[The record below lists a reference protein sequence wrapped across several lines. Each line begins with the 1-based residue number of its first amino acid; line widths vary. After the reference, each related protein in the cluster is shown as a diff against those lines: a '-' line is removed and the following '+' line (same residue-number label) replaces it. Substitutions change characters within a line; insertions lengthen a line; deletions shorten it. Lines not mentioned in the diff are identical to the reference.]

1 MLRSAESGEPGGERA
16 AFCSL
21 ATPPGRWKHGPMVH
35 LRSIEVAA
43 PPGERAGFP
52 FTVPAIAAL
61 ERIEFATPVTF
72 LAGENGSG
80 KSTFLEA
87 LAWAVEAVAAGSAPV
102 ERDPTLDAVRP
113 LGRALRPVWTRRTR
127 RGFFLRAEDFFG
139 WVKRTAAERAALV
152 RDAERVR
159 AENPALPEGE
169 LRRILSPYTGSAA
182 ALESRYGADPDAR
195 SHGEQFLAF
204 FGARLVPDGLYL
216 LDEPEAPLSPQSQ
229 LGLLSMM
236 KEMVADEA
244 QFIIATHSPILLAF
258 PGATIYSFDEVP
270 IGRVPYE
277 TLEHVVLTRDF
288 LRDPERFLRLL

>member
-1 MLRSAESGEPGGERA
+1 
-16 AFCSL
+16 
-21 ATPPGRWKHGPMVH
+21 MVH
-35 LRSIEVAA
+35 LRRVEVAA

-52 FTVPAIAAL
+52 FTVPAIASL

-113 LGRALRPVWTRRTR
+113 LGRALRPVWRRRTR

-159 AENPALPEGE
+159 AENAALPEGE

-204 FGARLVPDGLYL
+204 FGARLAPDGLYL
-216 LDEPEAPLSPQSQ
+216 LDEPEAPLSPSRQ
-229 LGLLSMM
+229 LALLATL
-236 KEMVADEA
+236 KDAAEA
-244 QFIIATHSPILLAF
+244 RGCQFVIATHSPILMAL
-258 PGATIYSFDEVP
+258 PGATILDFDRAPPAPVAWDE
-270 IGRVPYE
+270 
-277 TLEHVVLTRDF
+277 LEHVRLVRDF
-288 LRDPERFLRLL
+288 LNRPDAFLRHL